1 MPLADCRENSSRQVA
16 SLRRTRLLFFIA
28 FPAAITGARLSGL
41 RHALK
46 VRRAVTGYD
55 APAGGAPEYSGKDI
69 LYRERGVSA
78 LDVQRAADALL
89 RSGQKPSVAAV
100 REQLGG
106 GSPNTV
112 GPLLKQYW
120 RGLGKRI
127 PAGPEAL
134 ERVPESLARM
144 TEALWLR
151 SLDEARERA
160 RGLQRTAPHSM
171 TALEHKVSELITALA
186 ESRAQTSE
194 RESELLR
201 SLRER
206 QDLKEQL
213 RQLTALFAAEQELRA
228 RDRQTAST
236 QRRELDQRRT
246 QILDL
251 ARRRLTVKM
260 SRKADAGPTASVPRK
275 RAKRPIGKA
284 SAARMPQKRK
294 SGKTRI
300 VKRARR

>member
-1 MPLADCRENSSRQVA
+1 M
-16 SLRRTRLLFFIA
+16 
-28 FPAAITGARLSGL
+28 SGSHL
-41 RHALK
+41 
-46 VRRAVTGYD
+46 GD
-55 APAGGAPEYSGKDI
+55 APAGEPEYTGKDL

-78 LDVQRAADALL
+78 LDVQHAADALL
-89 RSGQKPSVAAV
+89 HRGQKPSVAAV
-100 REQLGG
+100 REHLGG

-112 GPLLKQYW
+112 GPLLEQYW

-160 RGLQRTAPHSM
+160 KALHRIAPPAPHSM
-171 TALEHKVSELITALA
+171 AALDQKVSELTAALA
-186 ESRAQTSE
+186 ASRAETGE
-194 RESELLR
+194 RESELLS

-206 QDLKEQL
+206 QDLKEQVQRL
-213 RQLTALFAAEQELRA
+213 MALLAAEQELRA
-228 RDRQTAST
+228 QDRHTAST

-251 ARRRLTVKM
+251 ARRRLAAKI
-260 SRKADAGPTASVPRK
+260 SRKAATAPTAVVSRK
-275 RAKRPIGKA
+275 SAKAPKRKT
-284 SAARMPQKRK
+284 SAARMPKKRK
-294 SGKTRI
+294 SDRARI
-300 VKRARR
+300 VKRVRR